1 VNQVPMG
8 ELNSVKITI
17 GNRTYPIRVSKE
29 EEGKVLEAVQ
39 AINKR
44 LKELEDS
51 YAVKDKQ
58 DLLAMCALQFATEA
72 VGHHIEHDKKKVK
85 ADLTVD
91 QVNYLSLMIDDY
103 LAKESVPTE
112 G

>member
-1 VNQVPMG
+1 MG
-8 ELNSVKITI
+8 ELNSVKISI
-17 GNRTYPIRVSKE
+17 GNRTYPIRVTKE
-29 EEGKVLEAVQ
+29 EEAKVLEAVQ

-44 LKELEDS
+44 LKELENS

-72 VGHHIEHDKKKVK
+72 VGHHIQKEKESRREDPVSE
-85 ADLTVD
+85 
-91 QVNYLSLMIDDY
+91 QVDY
-103 LAKESVPTE
+103 LKMLIDEHLDTDSVSSK

>member
-1 VNQVPMG
+1 MG
-8 ELNSVKITI
+8 ELISIKISI

-29 EEGKVLEAVQ
+29 EEGKVLEAAQ

-44 LKELEDS
+44 IKELEDS

-58 DLLAMCALQFATEA
+58 DLLAMCALQYATEA
-72 VGHHIEHDKKKVK
+72 VGHHIEHDKKNLKTDVVSEQ
-85 ADLTVD
+85 VD
-91 QVNYLSLMIDDY
+91 YLKLMIDEY
-103 LAKESVPTE
+103 LTKESVSSE

>member
-1 VNQVPMG
+1 MG
-8 ELNSVKITI
+8 ELISIKISI

-29 EEGKVLEAVQ
+29 EEVKVLEAVQ

-44 LKELEDS
+44 IKELEDS

-58 DLLAMCALQFATEA
+58 DLLAMCALQYATEA
-72 VGHHIEHDKKKVK
+72 VGHHIEHDKKNLK
-85 ADLTVD
+85 ADVVSEQVD
-91 QVNYLSLMIDDY
+91 YLKLMIDEY
-103 LAKESVPTE
+103 LTKESVSSE

>member
-1 VNQVPMG
+1 MG
-8 ELNSVKITI
+8 ELISIKISI

-29 EEGKVLEAVQ
+29 EEGKVLEATQ

-58 DLLAMCALQFATEA
+58 DLLAMCALQYATEA
-72 VGHHIEHDKKKVK
+72 IGHHIEHDKKNLK
-85 ADLTVD
+85 ADVVSD
-91 QVNYLSLMIDDY
+91 QVDYLKLMIDEY
-103 LAKESVPTE
+103 LTKNSVSSE

>member
-1 VNQVPMG
+1 MG

-17 GNRTYPIRVSKE
+17 GNRTYPIRVTKE

-44 LKELEDS
+44 LKELENS

-72 VGHHIEHDKKKVK
+72 VGHHIEHDKKNLK
-85 ADLTVD
+85 ADTVGD
-91 QVNYLSLMIDDY
+91 QVDYLNMMIDDY